1 MTDTYYKIIFALTLF
16 SLGTSTAEDVDAAI
30 KGFHLLLDLCSR
42 APAAATGATG
52 AAEANADG
60 SDRNTFWGSALGKE
74 YVLRFTVMAIN
85 GLKASP
91 MV

>member
-1 MTDTYYKIIFALTLF
+1 MTDTYYKIIFALTSF
-16 SLGTSTAEDVDAAI
+16 SLGTSTADDVNAAI

-42 APAAATGATG
+42 APAAATG